1 MLELTMI
8 KYLKQVSKKFKSQ
21 KSSPVWL
28 VQFLPTW
35 EQIKLI
41 RKALGMSQ
49 VQLAKKLGFSSNVP
63 IVKMEKGQ
71 IENPTLDTLKKYADA
86 LQCELIV
93 RFVPK
98 KEIEKLVYE
107 QAEKKAREIV
117 SHSVGNSA
125 MELQKPDDETI
136 KEEIEKVK
144 SELLQKRR
152 SIIWEK

>member
-1 MLELTMI
+1 MI
-8 KYLKQVSKKFKSQ
+8 KYIKQVSKKFKSQ

-28 VQFLPTW
+28 VQFLPIE
-35 EQIKLI
+35 EQIRVI

-49 VQLAKKLGFSSNVP
+49 IQLAKKLGFSSNVP
-63 IVKMEKGQ
+63 IVKMENGQ
-71 IENPTLDTLKKYADA
+71 IENPTIDTLKKYAEA
-86 LQCELIV
+86 LGCELLV

-98 KEIEKLVYE
+98 KEIEKMVDE

-117 SHSVGNSA
+117 SHSVVNSA

-144 SELLQKRR
+144 EELLEKRR
-152 SIIWEK
+152 SVIWEE

>member
-1 MLELTMI
+1 ML
-8 KYLKQVSKKFKSQ
+8 KYIKQVSKKFKSQ

-28 VQFLPTW
+28 VQFLPVE
-35 EQIKLI
+35 EQIKVI
-41 RKALGMSQ
+41 RKALGISQ

-71 IENPTLDTLKKYADA
+71 IENPTIDTLKKYAEA
-86 LQCELIV
+86 LGCELLV

-98 KEIEKLVYE
+98 KEIEKMVEE

-117 SHSVGNSA
+117 SLSVGNSA

-144 SELLQKRR
+144 EELLEKRR
-152 SIIWEK
+152 SVIWEE